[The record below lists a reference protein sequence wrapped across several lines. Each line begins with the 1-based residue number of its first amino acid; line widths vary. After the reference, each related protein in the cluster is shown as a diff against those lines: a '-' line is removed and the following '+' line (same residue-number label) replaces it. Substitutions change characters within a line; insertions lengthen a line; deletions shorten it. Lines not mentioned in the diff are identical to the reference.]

1 MLTEADVD
9 DDLIVNINVPYLGID
24 DGKEVINDRVLLAP
38 QLPAGAGGGRVPGH
52 DGPRT
57 PAAAPCSLL
66 PVQERGRD
74 NKSQHCVYLLRA
86 LWCPDLSM
94 MFDKAPTLPHSSS
107 YSYLLGFVST
117 RLPFN

>member
-9 DDLIVNINVPYLGID
+9 DDLIVNINVQYQSIA
-24 DGKEVINDRVLLAP
+24 DGKEVINDRVLLATL
-38 QLPAGAGGGRVPGH
+38 LPAGAGGGRVPGH
-52 DGPRT
+52 DGPRA
-57 PAAAPCSLL
+57 PVAAPCSLL
-66 PVQERGRD
+66 QERGRD

-107 YSYLLGFVST
+107 YSYLLGFLST
-117 RLPFN
+117 RMPFN

>member
-1 MLTEADVD
+1 MMI
-9 DDLIVNINVPYLGID
+9 LIVNINVPYLGID

-52 DGPRT
+52 DGPHT
-57 PAAAPCSLL
+57 PAAAPWSLP

-86 LWCPDLSM
+86 LWWPDLSM

-107 YSYLLGFVST
+107 CSYLLGFLST
-117 RLPFN
+117 RMPFY